1 MIQKKRK
8 FFQTS
13 IMMYHFSTERL
24 YFFFYRFH
32 VEFYMNGF
40 ENRLQ
45 FSCRIYM
52 KTVEKKKWGVGE
64 KSRDLRK
71 FWPIDRKEIS
81 QIFIKNGSKS

>member
-1 MIQKKRK
+1 
-8 FFQTS
+8 
-13 IMMYHFSTERL
+13 
-24 YFFFYRFH
+24 
-32 VEFYMNGF
+32 MNGF

-64 KSRDLRK
+64 KSRDCK
-71 FWPIDRKEIS
+71 KKDRKEIG